1 MGNCGEVGPQSIAR
15 YADMKG
21 GELIVV
27 VTNNPLLKDEENVL
41 FVEGTFKDVLVK
53 VRDMVYSGNKLI
65 THPLF
70 ASSRM
75 NFSPFRTVLV
85 GDKPDRVSPEECQI
99 IEDSIILYDNLTARR
114 RRQPEHDDDY
124 ADMDLRLYEA
134 ALEEIEMLA
143 SSHVI

>member
-1 MGNCGEVGPQSIAR
+1 MGPQSIAH

-85 GDKPDRVSPEECQI
+85 GDKPDCVSPEECQI
-99 IEDSIILYDNLTARR
+99 VEDSIILYDNLTARR

-124 ADMDLRLYEA
+124 ADMDRRLYEA
-134 ALEEIEMLA
+134 ALEEVEVLV

>member
-1 MGNCGEVGPQSIAR
+1 MGNCGGLYPQPIAQC
-15 YADMKG
+15 DGMKG

-85 GDKPDRVSPEECQI
+85 GDKPDCVSPEECQI
-99 IEDSIILYDNLTARR
+99 VEDSIILYDNLTARR

-124 ADMDLRLYEA
+124 ADMDRRLYEA
-134 ALEEIEMLA
+134 ALEEVEVLV